1 MNNFYPFGFQIFA
14 HLSLDP
20 ETIPP
25 SWVTATDRTSKVC
38 PVRTQ
43 LNLYGATAIP
53 PRPLQ
58 FYFGLTQHSYKM
70 PTIILH
76 TTRNPPRITSTTEN
90 FHSHFNR

>member
-25 SWVTATDRTSKVC
+25 SWVTATDRTSKLC
-38 PVRTQ
+38 PERTQ

-53 PRPLQ
+53 PAIQL
-58 FYFGLTQHSYKM
+58 YIGLTQHSNNVA
-70 PTIILH
+70 TIIS
-76 TTRNPPRITSTTEN
+76 PRAIHHGLKVPQKYIHMHIN
-90 FHSHFNR
+90 L